1 MNQIM
6 IAFVLCISKNLMLI
20 LCVLAMDED
29 FSFRASSSEKK
40 LRGIPNKHGIEEF
53 KGVVR
58 KGKGE
63 QSADSATQ

>member
-20 LCVLAMDED
+20 LCVLAMDGG

-40 LRGIPNKHGIEEF
+40 VRGIPNKHGIKVFE
-53 KGVVR
+53 GVVR
-58 KGKGE
+58 R
-63 QSADSATQ
+63 